1 MEDRWRSVQEIAQYL
16 GVSTDSVYRW
26 VEKRGLPVHRVGRLF
41 RFKCSE
47 VDEWVRSQG
56 DDPSGRKEDG
66 HAARPRKTP
75 TPNRAS
81 ARR

>member
-1 MEDRWRSVQEIAQYL
+1 MDDRWRSVQEISEYL

-47 VDEWVRSQG
+47 VDEWVRRHGGEDSGQKGG
-56 DDPSGRKEDG
+56 DSD
-66 HAARPRKTP
+66 ARCQKMQPR
-75 TPNRAS
+75 NRAS
-81 ARR
+81 AKR

>member
-1 MEDRWRSVQEIAQYL
+1 MDDRWRNVQEIAEYL

-26 VEKRGLPVHRVGRLF
+26 VERRGLPVHRVGRLF

-47 VDEWVRSQG
+47 VDEWVHSQG
-56 DDPSGRKEDG
+56 DRDGGRKADKP
-66 HAARPRKTP
+66 AAISPKAQPRK
-75 TPNRAS
+75 RAS